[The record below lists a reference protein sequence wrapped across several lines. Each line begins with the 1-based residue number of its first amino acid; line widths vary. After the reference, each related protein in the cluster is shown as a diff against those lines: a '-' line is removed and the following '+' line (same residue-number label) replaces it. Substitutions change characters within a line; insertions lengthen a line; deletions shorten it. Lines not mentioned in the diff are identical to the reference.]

1 MGLELLFPKRCT
13 ANIQYL
19 SGPVTSPRCGRITTV
34 SLSTQPPDAR
44 SAPAY
49 LSFTIRAGGQ
59 AGTGGCAQ
67 FGSFHALVG

>member
-1 MGLELLFPKRCT
+1 MYGKYSIFV
-13 ANIQYL
+13 
-19 SGPVTSPRCGRITTV
+19 GPGHFAKVRKDHNR
-34 SLSTQPPDAR
+34 PPDAR

>member
-1 MGLELLFPKRCT
+1 MYGKYSIFV
-13 ANIQYL
+13 
-19 SGPVTSPRCGRITTV
+19 GPGHFAK
-34 SLSTQPPDAR
+34 PPDAR